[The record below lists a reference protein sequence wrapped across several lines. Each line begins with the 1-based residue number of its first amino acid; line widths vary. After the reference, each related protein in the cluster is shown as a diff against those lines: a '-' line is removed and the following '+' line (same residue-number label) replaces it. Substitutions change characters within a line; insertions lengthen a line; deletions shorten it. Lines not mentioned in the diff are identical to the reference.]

1 MIGPIKTVGVYVE
14 DQTKALEFYT
24 QKLGFVLRR
33 SIPMGPNANWIE
45 VSPPDAESCLVLY
58 PRSMM
63 TDWEQRKPSIV
74 FFCDDVEK
82 TFQQLQSRGV
92 HFNMPPKPLPWGT
105 FASFVDLD
113 GNEFGLTSQVI
124 AEAV

>member
-33 SIPMGPNANWIE
+33 SVPMGPTANWLE
-45 VSPPDAESCLVLY
+45 VSPAGAESCLVLY

-63 TDWEQRKPSIV
+63 PDWEKRKLSIV
-74 FFCDDVEK
+74 FHCGDVEQ
-82 TFQQLQSRGV
+82 TCRQLESQGV
-92 HFNMPPKPLPWGT
+92 KLTMPPTPLPWGM
-105 FASFVDLD
+105 FASFADLD
-113 GNEFGLTSQVI
+113 GNEFGLTSQEI
-124 AEAV
+124 AKPG